1 MTISKKKLLRLEF
14 RKLISNKSSLRLSC
28 RRNPFSWVLV
38 FLLFVP
44 ILSNAQLIQDDFEGN
59 STINSWHADGCSI
72 NTSLVNPFQQGIN
85 TSATVLEY
93 DDNGGLYA
101 NVRFDINQNLD
112 LTTNSTFSLKIYVP
126 STGITGNQVNQ
137 VSLKLQNGFQNEPW
151 TTQCEVIKPI
161 VLDQWQTLSFD
172 YENDNYINMDASS
185 LPPTLRT
192 DFNRV
197 VIQING
203 ENNSDYVLAYIDDFY
218 RYDSVEIAPIF
229 DYLVWSDEFNSIGS
243 VDTSN
248 WFHQTQLP
256 NGESWFN
263 GELQHYTN
271 LTGNAA
277 LVNGAL
283 KIIAIKTPYTDQG
296 VTKQYTSARL
306 NSKFAFQYGRVEVR
320 AKLPSGPGT
329 WPAIWMLGKNINEDG
344 AYWDNQGYGTTPWP
358 ACGEIDIMEHW
369 GDNPNYVQSAI
380 HTPSSFGGTV
390 NHGGQYL
397 PNATSEFHVYTL
409 EWTAEKMV
417 FSVDS
422 VVHYIYNPPI
432 KDANTWPFDAE
443 QYIML
448 NVAILPSIS
457 PNFTSASMD
466 IDYIRVYQENTVSV
480 TQLEN
485 HSQPKHYPNP
495 IDNKLTI
502 LLENTNE
509 ENVAISIYSLT
520 GKVIKSYN
528 VPVNNHKI
536 TLNDLGNLSNGM
548 YIVSYR
554 LNQIN
559 YSFKV
564 IKK

>member
-1 MTISKKKLLRLEF
+1 MQSFKKTIDIGF
-14 RKLISNKSSLRLSC
+14 
-28 RRNPFSWVLV
+28 RRNPHPIILA
-38 FLLFVP
+38 FLFCLP

-59 STINSWHADGCSI
+59 STINSWYADDCSI
-72 NTSLVNPFQQGIN
+72 NTSLENPFQQSIN

-93 DDNGGLYA
+93 DDNGGTYA

-112 LTTNSTFSLKIYVP
+112 LSTNSTFSLKIYVP
-126 STGITGNQVNQ
+126 SAGITGSQVNQ

-151 TTQCEVIKPI
+151 TTQCEIIKPI

-172 YENDNYINMDASS
+172 YENDSYINTNVNS
-185 LPPTLRT
+185 LPPTQRT
-192 DFNRV
+192 DFSRV
-197 VIQING
+197 LIQING
-203 ENNSDYVLAYIDDFY
+203 ENNSDNVLAYIDDFY
-218 RYDSVEIAPIF
+218 RYDSAGVAPVF

-248 WFHQTQLP
+248 WFQQTQLP
-256 NGESWFN
+256 NGENWFN
-263 GELQHYTN
+263 GELQHYTD

-283 KIIAIKTPYTDQG
+283 KIIAVKTPYTDQG

-320 AKLPSGPGT
+320 AKLPAGVGT
-329 WPAIWMLGKNINEDG
+329 WPAIWMLGKNIDEDG
-344 AYWDNQGYGTTPWP
+344 AYWDNQGFGTTPWP

-369 GDNPNYVQSAI
+369 GDNPNYVQSAM
-380 HTPSSFGGTV
+380 HTPSSFGGTI
-390 NHGGQYL
+390 NHGGQFL
-397 PNATSEFHVYTL
+397 PSATNEFHVYTL

-422 VVHYIYNPPI
+422 VVHYIYNPPV
-432 KDANTWPFDAE
+432 KDASTWPFDAE
-443 QYIML
+443 QYIIL

-466 IDYIRVYQENTVSV
+466 IDYVRVYQENTLSISE
-480 TQLEN
+480 TEYN
-485 HSQPKHYPNP
+485 RQPQHYPNP
-495 IDNKLTI
+495 FDNELTI
-502 LLENTNE
+502 LLENSNE

-520 GKVIKSYN
+520 GKVIRSYN
-528 VPVNNHKI
+528 APVNNNRI
-536 TLNDLGNLSNGM
+536 TLNELGDLSSGM
-548 YIVSYR
+548 YIVNYR
-554 LNQIN
+554 LNQN
-559 YSFKV
+559 DYSFKV